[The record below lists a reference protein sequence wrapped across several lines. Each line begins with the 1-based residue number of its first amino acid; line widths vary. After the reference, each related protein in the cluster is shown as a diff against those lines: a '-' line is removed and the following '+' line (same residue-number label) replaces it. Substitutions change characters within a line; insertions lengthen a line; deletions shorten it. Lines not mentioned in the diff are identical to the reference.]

1 MKETNYLISL
11 QHVYRLFICVIQTYF
26 RVKTEL
32 KVIGH
37 MSDPNSTSPDI
48 LSDGPVKD
56 ILRPEVTFN
65 YFSLL

>member
-1 MKETNYLISL
+1 MKETKYLISL
-11 QHVYRLFICVIQTYF
+11 QHLPFIHLCRH

-48 LSDGPVKD
+48 LSDGPVKY
-56 ILRPEVTFN
+56 ILRPVSHVTAVK
-65 YFSLL
+65 L